1 MFISFKDIY
10 DAWSAHDCKHEGQFW
25 C

>member
-10 DAWSAHDCKHEGQFW
+10 DAWSAHDCKHEGQF
-25 C
+25 